1 MEELNSF
8 QCIDFIEK
16 NIRICF
22 RGIGTGEEKDGN
34 YRLLYI
40 TSVEFSTAMPMWLIA
55 PPNTEDWPNS
65 PQESMVQFCLA
76 MTHSQGQLVEL

>member
-65 PQESMVQFCLA
+65 PLERHGIVLSC
-76 MTHSQGQLVEL
+76 HSQGQLVEL

>member
-16 NIRICF
+16 NIRIRF

-40 TSVEFSTAMPMWLIA
+40 TSVEFSTAMPM
-55 PPNTEDWPNS
+55 
-65 PQESMVQFCLA
+65 
-76 MTHSQGQLVEL
+76 